1 MKCAVYSIALLLLFC
16 YSCKTD
22 KEMIAKKTEDI
33 ITAIR
38 DSNINSVI
46 SYLHKG
52 NPNVDEEGS
61 IFYINMAHE
70 YIKKYV
76 PRGKKVSYVILGR
89 DEIYRVLVS
98 CPLFEGFDSS
108 NGVKKAALELYFRPP
123 TPNSRYSE
131 LVSIYMK
138 QDLNFEYRWKKSK

>member
-89 DEIYRVLVS
+89 D
-98 CPLFEGFDSS
+98 
-108 NGVKKAALELYFRPP
+108 
-123 TPNSRYSE
+123 
-131 LVSIYMK
+131 
-138 QDLNFEYRWKKSK
+138 